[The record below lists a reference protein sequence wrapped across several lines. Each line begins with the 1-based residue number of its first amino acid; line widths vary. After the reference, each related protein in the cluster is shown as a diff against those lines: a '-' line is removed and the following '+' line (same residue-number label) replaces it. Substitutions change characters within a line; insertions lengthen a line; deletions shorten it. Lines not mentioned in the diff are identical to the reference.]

1 MVSYYICFA
10 FSSCKSTFYETVQF
24 HVTVIANSFIL
35 KYSVEMLNTSSDW
48 KSKILFWFI
57 FSVRSDILKY
67 MVNNSKKTFCKYFAK
82 SDLFIRRCSPYLS
95 HFVPLLSFSS
105 FLKMEKPLRWKFYFR
120 HLRWGAIFI
129 DLKFLLPLFEA
140 LCPVYW
146 VAIYSER
153 IPDRTTLSNKTKMW
167 KNRKIKK
174 CTNIF

>member
-67 MVNNSKKTFCKYFAK
+67 MVNNSKKPFV
-82 SDLFIRRCSPYLS
+82 SILPNQISLS
-95 HFVPLLSFSS
+95 AGAPRIWATLS
-105 FLKMEKPLRWKFYFR
+105 L
-120 HLRWGAIFI
+120 
-129 DLKFLLPLFEA
+129 
-140 LCPVYW
+140 YW
-146 VAIYSER
+146 VSAA
-153 IPDRTTLSNKTKMW
+153 
-167 KNRKIKK
+167 
-174 CTNIF
+174 F